1 MVWIGPADEECFES
15 LLSVLRRGNFDVVL
29 NAIGKIFDLDGLTV
43 TGIGPSFLSYF
54 EHDSEYKQIH
64 RDLPEAKG
72 AFYKVVLPIYI
83 PQGGASLYVA
93 DDDWERVL
101 PIQMRYDQGIVLGG
115 ATYHG
120 TGECDYREQRDVRLS
135 VAVHLSDVN
144 YDNVEDIAGDTSF
157 WSTEGDNDWCVTQ
170 QGRLWRRDGS
180 RSLRDDVGREPS
192 DVEDDRSDCQAMRHL
207 CWTADPTGFRL
218 DCAKTCGVQ
227 TLEDD
232 THCSTLE
239 TMKSTFGNVKAP
251 TIAVECTE
259 QEPSCEM

>member
-29 NAIGKIFDLDGLTV
+29 NAIGNNFDLDGLTV

-54 EHDSEYKQIH
+54 EHDPEYKQMH

-72 AFYKVVLPIYI
+72 AFYKVVLPIYM
-83 PQGGASLYVA
+83 PHGGASLYVA

-101 PIQMRYDQGIVLGG
+101 PIQMRYNQGIVLGG

-135 VAVHLSDVN
+135 VAIYLTDVN
-144 YDNVEDIAGDTSF
+144 YKNVEDIAGDTSL
-157 WSTEGDNDWCVTQ
+157 WSTGGDADWYMTQ
-170 QGRLWRRDGS
+170 QGRLWRRNGS
-180 RSLRDDVGREPS
+180 RSLRDDVGRSPL
-192 DVEDDRSDCQAMRHL
+192 DVDDERSDCQAMRHL
-207 CWTADPTGFRL
+207 CTAGDPTGFRL
-218 DCAKTCGVQ
+218 DCAKTCGVY
-227 TLEDD
+227 LEDD
-232 THCSTLE
+232 TYYSTLE
-239 TMKSTFGNVKAP
+239 RMKSTFGNVKAP
-251 TIAVECTE
+251 VTAEECTE